1 MIFRQ
6 LFDPETSSYSY
17 LLGDEMTRE
26 AVLID
31 SVAEQHE
38 RDVSLV
44 RELDLKLVL
53 ALETHLHADHV
64 TGAGRLR
71 EALGARVAVS
81 RRSGVH
87 NADLLLGDGDWIAV
101 GTHRL
106 EARATPGHTS
116 GCMTFVTEG
125 MAFTGDALLI
135 RGCGRTDFQEGD
147 ARTLF
152 HSVRSRIL
160 SLPEGTALYPA
171 HDYRGRTQTS
181 VAEELRFNPRLG
193 AGKTVESFIALMD
206 RLTLAHPKRMD
217 EAIPANLYAGV
228 APGARPTPQTQGHVA
243 GVMREL
249 GRQDIGE
256 DLGAGI

>member
-6 LFDPETSSYSY
+6 LFDPETASYSY
-17 LLGDEMTRE
+17 LLGDELTRE

-31 SVAEQHE
+31 SVAEQFD
-38 RDVSLV
+38 RDVAIIK
-44 RELDLKLVL
+44 ELDLRLAY
-53 ALETHLHADHV
+53 ALETHVHADHI
-64 TGAGRLR
+64 TAAGRLR

-81 RRSGVH
+81 RSSGVK

-101 GTHRL
+101 GAHRL

-135 RGCGRTDFQEGD
+135 RGCGRTDFQDGD

-152 HSVRSRIL
+152 HSVRSKIL
-160 SLPEGTALYPA
+160 TLPANTALFPA
-171 HDYRGRTQTS
+171 HDYKGRTQTS

-193 AGKTVESFIALMD
+193 SSQTVESFIELMG
-206 RLTLAHPKRMD
+206 RLTLSHPKKMD
-217 EAIPANLYAGV
+217 EAVPANLYAGL
-228 APGARPTPQTQGHVA
+228 APGARPKPQAPGHVA
-243 GVMREL
+243 EVMREL
-249 GRQDIGE
+249 GRQDADSWMGE
-256 DLGAGI
+256 GI